1 MFAMQ
6 RKGWQRTKLK
16 TISFKFR
23 SFLRYFPLFYDSFF
37 LYQQNIFLT
46 FVSYAFFV
54 SCILHNRFKLD
65 IRETADK
72 IFYLFDYF
80 FSFFGGGR
88 GLFWVFLVK
97 CIMLCWLTKSED
109 RKTNKQPENN
119 FIFDIFKKALH

>member
-23 SFLRYFPLFYDSFF
+23 SFLRYFPLFYDSIF

-46 FVSYAFFV
+46 FVSNASFV
-54 SCILHNRFKLD
+54 SCILHNRCKLD

-80 FSFFGGGR
+80 FFFFWRGGEGGCFGFFGQMYN
-88 GLFWVFLVK
+88 V
-97 CIMLCWLTKSED
+97 MLADKI
-109 RKTNKQPENN
+109 RRQKNKQTTREQ
-119 FIFDIFKKALH
+119 FHI